1 MALERKWGR
10 VMADQD
16 PIRVALVDDHEL
28 VRVGLADLLRGY
40 PDLTVVGQAASVA
53 EAMARMTDTTVDVLL
68 LDVRLP
74 DGSGIDVC
82 AAWRVQQPAT
92 RIIMLTSYSEPEEL
106 FRALGT
112 GAAGYLLKSTRGPDL
127 LAAIRTV
134 HAGGTALD
142 PSLAPLVIER
152 AARGAPPDPLEGLS
166 PRERSVLT
174 LIADGRTNREIAEQL
189 SLSETTVK
197 HYVSNLLGKMGWA
210 RRAEAA
216 AFLARLD
223 RGNPKPG

>member
-1 MALERKWGR
+1 
-10 VMADQD
+10 MADST

-28 VRVGLADLLRGY
+28 VRVGLADLLSGHA
-40 PDLTVVGQAASVA
+40 DLAVVGQAASVA
-53 EAMARMTDTTVDVLL
+53 DALTLMDGASIDVLL

-82 AAWRVQQPAT
+82 TAWRDRKPAT
-92 RIIMLTSYSEPEEL
+92 RIIMLTSYSDPEEL
-106 FRALGT
+106 FRALAA

-127 LAAIRTV
+127 LAAIRNV

-142 PSLAPLVIER
+142 PALAPLVMER
-152 AARGAPPDPLEGLS
+152 AARGAPPDPLQGLS
-166 PRERSVLT
+166 PRERAVLA
-174 LIADGRTNREIAEQL
+174 LIADGCTNREIADQL

-216 AFLARLD
+216 AFLARITPE
-223 RGNPKPG
+223 RGPDGSGSV

>member
-1 MALERKWGR
+1 MANP
-10 VMADQD
+10 D

-28 VRVGLADLLRGY
+28 VRVGLADLLTGHI
-40 PDLTVVGQAASVA
+40 DLTVVGQAASVA
-53 EAMARMTDTTVDVLL
+53 EATALMAETPVDVLL

-82 AAWRVQQPAT
+82 TAWRDQQPAT
-92 RIIMLTSYSEPEEL
+92 RIIMLTSYSDPEEL
-106 FRALGT
+106 FRALGA

-127 LAAIRTV
+127 LAALRTV
-134 HAGGTALD
+134 HGGGTALD
-142 PSLAPLVIER
+142 PSLAPLVMER
-152 AARGAPPDPLEGLS
+152 AARGAPPDPLQGLS
-166 PRERSVLT
+166 PRERAVLA
-174 LIADGRTNREIAEQL
+174 LIADGCTNREIADQL

-216 AFLARLD
+216 AFLARLAPD
-223 RGNPKPG
+223 HRPDGSGTV